1 MFRQWSEKM
10 KMNYAIVGLIAACGF
25 AACAAELDLS
35 GTWTLTQADKPE
47 VTCPVAVPGGIYTAL
62 YDAKLIPD
70 PYFAQNEKL
79 TQWPGRTDWLFSR
92 SFTLPEG
99 FADAKAVTLRL
110 EDVDCF
116 ATVKVNGHE
125 VGRTSNRFQ
134 RYDFDVKPFLKQG
147 DNRIE
152 ALFESTERISYAESN
167 KYDRAYNI
175 ANATVRHINL
185 VRTVQCH
192 GGWDWGITQMEMG
205 LMGTVKLIATDIARI
220 DYVYTTQDFA
230 KDWSSAAVTVT
241 VEATV
246 PDGGRNELRPSRC
259 SEFGRV
265 AVYCDRSGPDKARPS
280 LETEL
285 TVTLG
290 DVSKSEKVTLS
301 PGANKVSITLDV
313 KNPKLW
319 WPVGYGDQPLYPL
332 AVTLGDAKV
341 EKRIGL
347 RKAEVYNEEDAEP
360 DPATGKKGKP
370 MVVVINGR
378 RIFCKGAD
386 WIPCDAFE
394 NRQTRERYRDLLD
407 SAVAANMNML
417 RVWGGGQFEHPAFY
431 ELCDEKGIL
440 LWHDFMF
447 SCATYPGDE
456 RFMAGVRKEIAHQLR
471 NLRDH
476 ASIAL
481 WCGDNECIG
490 AAGWFGAEQREANI
504 KLCVKR
510 AKELEKLCAEYDPTR
525 CFWPSSPCLGPGNYG
540 DGWKDDSSGDMHFWQ
555 VWFGDKPFSHYFTV
569 RPRFCSE
576 FGFQSYPTKEEA
588 LTFVTP
594 DHLNPTAPD
603 FFYHQKS
610 PNGNKF
616 IMQMIMRNF
625 RFPEGVDAVLYL
637 SHVQQAMAIR
647 TAVEAWRHLQ
657 PRCMGII
664 YWQLNNNWP
673 VASWSS
679 LDYSGKWKP
688 LHYNM
693 KRAYAPLAI
702 SAAPKWG
709 DPSTIEVWAV
719 NDRDEVFDGTASL
732 DLWTFSGE
740 RKPFATPAVRIA
752 PRSAAK
758 VGEWPLAAFGDNA
771 ARSSSFLRMRLVGG
785 GSRLAATAAAAM
797 NCVPPVSNE
806 WMFDLFMNI
815 DLTKTDIKTTFAEKD
830 GKFRVTLSADRPAFF
845 VWANVWRTR
854 GEFDD
859 NSFTLYPGEPRT
871 LTFTPKTPVL
881 TLDAFRKSFS
891 VTHLRETY
899 RGALSR

>member
-1 MFRQWSEKM
+1 M
-10 KMNYAIVGLIAACGF
+10 KKLVQVF
-25 AACAAELDLS
+25 AAMAAMSAASAEFDLA
-35 GTWTLTQADKPE
+35 GTWTLVQADKPS

-62 YDAKLIPD
+62 YEAKLIPD

-79 TQWPGRTDWLFSR
+79 TQWPSRADWIFSR
-92 SFTLPEG
+92 SFTLPDG
-99 FADAKAVTLRL
+99 FAAAKAVTLRL

-125 VGRTSNRFQ
+125 VGKTSNRFQ
-134 RYDFDVKPFLKQG
+134 RYDFDVKPFLKAG
-147 DNRIE
+147 ANTIE
-152 ALFESTERISYAESN
+152 ALFESTERISYAETN
-167 KYDRAYNI
+167 RYDRAYHI
-175 ANATVRHINL
+175 CNATVKKINL

-192 GGWDWGITQMEMG
+192 GGWDWGITQMDTG
-205 LMGTVKLIATDIARI
+205 FMGTVKLISADTARI

-241 VEATV
+241 VEATS
-246 PDGGRNELRPSRC
+246 PAGG
-259 SEFGRV
+259 
-265 AVYCDRSGPDKARPS
+265 
-280 LETEL
+280 ETEL
-285 TVTLG
+285 SVALG
-290 DVSKSEKVTLS
+290 DVAKSERVTLK
-301 PGANKVSITLDV
+301 PGANKVALTLDV
-313 KNPKLW
+313 KKPKLW
-319 WPVGYGDQPLYPL
+319 WPAGYGEQPLYRL
-332 AVTLGDAKV
+332 SVKLGDAAAT
-341 EKRIGL
+341 KRIGL
-347 RKAEVYNEEDAEP
+347 RKAEVYNEEDKEP

-394 NRQTRERYRDLLD
+394 NRQTTARYRDLLG

-431 ELCDEKGIL
+431 ELCDEMGIL
-440 LWHDFMF
+440 IWHDFMF

-456 RFMAGVRKEIAHQLR
+456 CFLEGVRKELAHQLR
-471 NLRDH
+471 NLRDY

-490 AAGWFGAEQREANI
+490 AAKWFDRDEKVRAQNI
-504 KLCVKR
+504 QLCVAR
-510 AKELEKLCAEYDPTR
+510 AKELEKLCATYDPTR

-555 VWFGDKPFSHYFTV
+555 VWFSDKTFSHYFTV

-594 DHLNPTAPD
+594 DQLNPTAPD
-603 FFYHQKS
+603 FFYHQKC
-610 PNGNKF
+610 PNGNKY
-616 IMQMIMRNF
+616 IIQMILRYF

-637 SHVQQAMAIR
+637 SQVQQAMAIR

-657 PRCMGII
+657 PRCMGVI

-679 LDYSGKWKP
+679 LDYSGKWKQ

-693 KRAYAPLAI
+693 KRAYAPVAI

-719 NDRDEVFDGTASL
+719 NDHDAPFEGTATL
-732 DLWTFSGE
+732 DLWSFCGKRTPFS
-740 RKPFATPAVRIA
+740 TPTVRIA
-752 PRSAAK
+752 PRSAVK
-758 VGEWPLAAFGDNA
+758 VGTYPLSGFGDDA
-771 ARSSSFLRMRLVGG
+771 ARRKSFLRMRLDGRVGG
-785 GSRLAATAAAAM
+785 PQFTATATDAM
-797 NCVPPVSNE
+797 NCVPPVSVSNE
-806 WMFDLFMNI
+806 WLFDFFKNH
-815 DLTKTDIKTTFAEKD
+815 DLAKTDVKATFAEKD
-830 GKFRVTLSADRPAFF
+830 GKFLVTLSADKPAFF

-871 LTFTPKTPVL
+871 ITFSPKVPGL
-881 TLDAFRKSFS
+881 TLDAFKKAFS

-899 RGALSR
+899 R

>member
-1 MFRQWSEKM
+1 MVLPFARHNAHM
-10 KMNYAIVGLIAACGF
+10 KIKHAIGGIVAAFGF
-25 AACAAELDLS
+25 AAFAGELDLS
-35 GTWTLTQADKPE
+35 GMWTLTQADKPS

-79 TQWPGRTDWLFSR
+79 TQWPSRADWVFSR
-92 SFTLPEG
+92 FFTLPPG

-134 RYDFDVKPFLKQG
+134 RYDFDVKPFLKNG
-147 DNRIE
+147 ENRIE

-175 ANATVRHINL
+175 ANATVRQINL

-192 GGWDWGITQMEMG
+192 GGWDWGITQMDTG
-205 LMGTVKLIATDIARI
+205 FMGTIKLIASDVARI
-220 DYVYTTQDFA
+220 DYVYTTQEFA
-230 KDWSSAAVTVT
+230 KDWSSVAVTVT
-241 VEATV
+241 AEATS
-246 PDGGRNELRPSRC
+246 PAGGETTLD
-259 SEFGRV
+259 V
-265 AVYCDRSGPDKARPS
+265 A
-280 LETEL
+280 
-285 TVTLG
+285 LG
-290 DVSKSEKVTLS
+290 DILKTEKVSLK
-301 PGANKVSITLDV
+301 PGANKVSLTLDV
-313 KNPKLW
+313 PHPKLW
-319 WPVGYGDQPLYPL
+319 WPVGYGEQPLYPL
-332 AVTLGDAKV
+332 SVTLGDATLSK
-341 EKRIGL
+341 KIGL

-370 MVVVINGR
+370 MVVVVNGR

-407 SAVAANMNML
+407 SAIAANMNML

-456 RFMAGVRKEIAHQLR
+456 RFMSGVRKEIAHQLR
-471 NLRDH
+471 NLRDY

-490 AAGWFGAEQREANI
+490 AAGWFGKDRRDENI
-504 KLCVKR
+504 KLCIAR
-510 AKELEKLCAEYDPTR
+510 AKELERLCAKYDPTR

-588 LTFVTP
+588 LTFVSP
-594 DHLNPTAPD
+594 DQLNPTAPD

-616 IMQMIMRNF
+616 IMQMLLRNF

-688 LHYNM
+688 LHYHM
-693 KRAYAPLAI
+693 KRAYSPLAI

-709 DPSTIEVWAV
+709 DPSTIEIWAV
-719 NDRDEVFDGTASL
+719 NDHDAAVDGTATL
-732 DLWTFSGE
+732 DLWTFGGT
-740 RKPFATPAVRIA
+740 RKQFDSRSVRID
-752 PRSAAK
+752 PRSALK
-758 VGEWPLAAFGDNA
+758 VGEYPLTAFGDET
-771 ARSSSFLRMRLVGG
+771 ARKGAFLRMQLDGCAGG
-785 GSRLAATAAAAM
+785 VAERVA
-797 NCVPPVSNE
+797 NE
-806 WMFDLFMNI
+806 WMFDLFMNS
-815 DLTKTDIKTTFAEKD
+815 DLAKANVKTTFAEKD
-830 GKFRVTLSADRPAFF
+830 GRFFVTLESDKPAFF

-859 NSFTLYPGEPRT
+859 NSITLYPGEPRT
-871 LTFTPKTPVL
+871 LAFTPKESGL
-881 TLDAFRKSFS
+881 TLDAFKEALS

-899 RGALSR
+899 K

>member
-1 MFRQWSEKM
+1 M
-10 KMNYAIVGLIAACGF
+10 KMQCFKVALGAGLLVPILALS
-25 AACAAELDLS
+25 AELDLA
-35 GTWTLTQADKPE
+35 GEWTLTQADKPS
-47 VTCPVAVPGGIYTAL
+47 VTCPVAVPGGMYTAL

-79 TQWPGRTDWLFSR
+79 TQWPSREDWLFSR

-99 FADAKAVTLRL
+99 FASAKSVTLRL

-125 VGRTSNRFQ
+125 VGKTSNRFQ
-134 RYDFDVKPFLKQG
+134 RYDFDVKPFLKAG
-147 DNRIE
+147 ENAIE

-167 KYDRAYNI
+167 KYDRAYRI
-175 ANATVRHINL
+175 ANATVRQINL

-192 GGWDWGITQMEMG
+192 GGWDWGITQMDTG
-205 LMGTVKLIATDIARI
+205 FMGTVKLVASDTARI

-230 KDWSSAAVTVT
+230 KDWSSVAVTVT
-241 VEATV
+241 VEATS
-246 PDGGRNELRPSRC
+246 PSGG
-259 SEFGRV
+259 
-265 AVYCDRSGPDKARPS
+265 
-280 LETEL
+280 ETEL
-285 TVTLG
+285 AVSLGNVAKTERVTLA
-290 DVSKSEKVTLS
+290 
-301 PGANKVSITLDV
+301 PGANKVDVTLDV

-319 WPVGYGDQPLYPL
+319 WPVGYGEQSLYPL
-332 AVTLGDAKV
+332 SVKLGDAVFARKL
-341 EKRIGL
+341 GL
-347 RKAEVYNEEDAEP
+347 RRAEVYNEEDAEP

-370 MVVVINGR
+370 MVVVVNGR

-394 NRQTRERYRDLLD
+394 NRQTRERYNDLLD
-407 SAVAANMNML
+407 SALAANMNTL
-417 RVWGGGQFEHPAFY
+417 RLWGGGQFEHPAFY

-440 LWHDFMF
+440 IWHDFMF
-447 SCATYPGDE
+447 SCATYPMDE
-456 RFMAGVRKEIAHQLR
+456 RFMSGVRKEIAHQLR
-471 NLRDH
+471 NLRDY

-490 AAGWFGAEQREANI
+490 AAKWFDKDEKVRAQNI
-504 KLCVKR
+504 KLCIAR
-510 AKELEKLCAEYDPTR
+510 AKELERLCVEYDPTR

-594 DHLNPTAPD
+594 DQLNPTAPD

-616 IMQMIMRNF
+616 IMQMLLRNF

-637 SHVQQAMAIR
+637 SQVQQAMAIR

-679 LDYSGKWKP
+679 LDYSGKWKQ

-693 KRAYAPLAI
+693 KRAYAPLAV

-709 DPSTIEVWAV
+709 DPDTIEVWAV
-719 NDRDEVFDGTASL
+719 NDRDAVFEGTAAL
-732 DLWTFSGE
+732 DLWTFEGSS
-740 RKPFATPAVRIA
+740 RSFARIPAKVA

-758 VGEWPLAAFGDNA
+758 LGEYPLSAFGDAA
-771 ARSSSFLRMRLVGG
+771 ARTASFLRMRLDGMAGDVRD
-785 GSRLAATAAAAM
+785 SA
-797 NCVPPVSNE
+797 SNE
-806 WMFDLFMNI
+806 WMFDLFMNSN
-815 DLTKTDIKTTFAEKD
+815 LAKTDVRTAFAEKD
-830 GKFRVTLSADRPAFF
+830 GKFLVTLSADKPAFF

-871 LTFTPKTPVL
+871 IVFTPKAPGM
-881 TLDAFRKSFS
+881 TLDAFKKAFA
-891 VTHLRETY
+891 VMHLRETY
-899 RGALSR
+899 K

>member
-1 MFRQWSEKM
+1 M
-10 KMNYAIVGLIAACGF
+10 KQEYAILGIIAGSCF
-25 AACAAELDLS
+25 AACSAAELDLS
-35 GTWTLTQADKPE
+35 GTWTLTQADKPK
-47 VTCPVAVPGGIYTAL
+47 VTCTVAVPGGIYTAL

-79 TQWPGRTDWLFSR
+79 TQWPSRVDWLFSR

-99 FADAKAVTLRL
+99 FAAAKSVTLRL

-147 DNRIE
+147 ENRIE

-167 KYDRAYNI
+167 KYDRVYNI
-175 ANATVRHINL
+175 ANATVRQINL

-192 GGWDWGITQMEMG
+192 GGWDWGITQMETG
-205 LMGTVKLIATDIARI
+205 FMGTVKLIASDVAQIN
-220 DYVYTTQDFA
+220 YVYTTQDFA
-230 KDWSSAAVTVT
+230 KDWSSVAVTVT
-241 VEATV
+241 VEATS
-246 PDGGRNELRPSRC
+246 PAGG
-259 SEFGRV
+259 
-265 AVYCDRSGPDKARPS
+265 
-280 LETEL
+280 ETTL
-285 TVTLG
+285 DVTLG
-290 DVSKSEKVTLS
+290 DLAKSEKVTLS
-301 PGANKVSITLDV
+301 PGANKVSLTLDV

-332 AVTLGDAKV
+332 VVTLGEAKA

-347 RKAEVYNEEDAEP
+347 RKAEVYNEEDMEP

-471 NLRDH
+471 NLRDY

-490 AAGWFGAEQREANI
+490 AAKWFDSDEKVQEQNI
-504 KLCVKR
+504 RLCIAR

-594 DHLNPTAPD
+594 DQLNPTAPD

-616 IMQMIMRNF
+616 IMQMLLRNF

-637 SHVQQAMAIR
+637 SQVQQAMAIR
-647 TAVEAWRHLQ
+647 TAAEAWRHLQ

-664 YWQLNNNWP
+664 YWQMNNNWP

-679 LDYSGKWKP
+679 LDYSGKWKQ

-693 KRAYAPLAI
+693 KRAYAPVAI

-719 NDRDEVFDGTASL
+719 NDRDAAFEGTASL
-732 DLWTFSGE
+732 DLWTLDGTC
-740 RKPFATPAVRIA
+740 KPFATLPAQIA

-758 VGEWPLAAFGDNA
+758 VGEWPIAAFTGGRASPSA
-771 ARSSSFLRMRLVGG
+771 AAHEDTRPPASTFLRMRLLGG
-785 GSRLAATAAAAM
+785 LE
-797 NCVPPVSNE
+797 VSNE
-806 WMFDLFMNI
+806 WMFDLFMNMN
-815 DLTKTDIKTTFAEKD
+815 LAKTDIKTTFAERN
-830 GKFRVTLSADRPAFF
+830 GKFFVTLSADRPAFF

-859 NSFTLYPGEPRT
+859 NSITLYPGEPRT
-871 LTFTPKTPVL
+871 LTFTPKESGL

-899 RGALSR
+899 K

>member
-1 MFRQWSEKM
+1 M
-10 KMNYAIVGLIAACGF
+10 KSGMIHVATLFALAAG
-25 AACAAELDLS
+25 AAELDLA
-35 GTWTLTQADKPE
+35 GEWTLTQADKPS
-47 VTCPVAVPGGIYTAL
+47 VTCPAAVPGGIYTAL

-79 TQWPGRTDWLFSR
+79 TQWPGRTDWIFAR
-92 SFTLPEG
+92 TFVLPTG
-99 FADAKAVTLRL
+99 FVAAKAVTLRL

-116 ATVKVNGHE
+116 ATVKINGHD
-125 VGRTSNRFQ
+125 VGKTSNRFQ
-134 RYDFDVKPFLKQG
+134 RHDFDVKPFLKVG
-147 DNRIE
+147 ENRIE

-167 KYDRAYNI
+167 KYGRAYNI
-175 ANATVRHINL
+175 ANATVRQINL

-192 GGWDWGITQMEMG
+192 GGWDWGITQMDTGFMG
-205 LMGTVKLIATDIARI
+205 AVKLIAADTARI
-220 DYVYTTQDFA
+220 DYVYATQDFA
-230 KDWSSAAVTVT
+230 KDWSSVAVTTT
-241 VEATV
+241 VEAES
-246 PDGGRNELRPSRC
+246 PAGG
-259 SEFGRV
+259 
-265 AVYCDRSGPDKARPS
+265 
-280 LETEL
+280 ETEL
-285 TVTLG
+285 SVTLG
-290 DVSKSEKVTLS
+290 DVAKTARVMLK
-301 PGANKVSITLDV
+301 PGANKVSLTLDV

-319 WPVGYGDQPLYPL
+319 WPVGYGEQPLYPL
-332 AVTLGDAKV
+332 AVRLGDAALSK
-341 EKRIGL
+341 KIGL

-360 DPATGKKGKP
+360 DPATGKKGRP
-370 MVVVINGR
+370 MVVAVNGR

-394 NRQTRERYRDLLD
+394 NRQTPERYRDLLD
-407 SAVAANMNML
+407 SAIAANMNML
-417 RVWGGGQFEHPAFY
+417 RVWGGGQFEHPEFY
-431 ELCDEKGIL
+431 ELCDEKGML

-471 NLRDH
+471 NLRNH

-490 AAGWFGAEQREANI
+490 ATGWFGGSKQVRDENI
-504 KLCVKR
+504 QLCVRR
-510 AKELEKLCAEYDPTR
+510 AKELEALCAAYDPTR

-555 VWFGDKPFSHYFTV
+555 VWFGDKPFSHYFSV

-594 DHLNPTAPD
+594 DQLNPTAPD
-603 FFYHQKS
+603 FSYHQKS

-616 IMQMIMRNF
+616 IMQMILRNF

-637 SHVQQAMAIR
+637 SQVQQAMAIR

-679 LDYSGKWKP
+679 LDYSGKWKQ

-693 KRAYAPLAI
+693 KRAYAPVAI

-709 DPSTIEVWAV
+709 DPGTIEVWAV
-719 NDRDEVFDGTASL
+719 NDRDAAFEGTAAL
-732 DLWTFSGE
+732 DLWSFDGVC
-740 RKPFATPAVRIA
+740 KPFAAYPAKIA
-752 PRSAAK
+752 PRAALK
-758 VGEWPLAAFGDNA
+758 VATFPLDAFGDRV
-771 ARSSSFLRMRLVGG
+771 ARTASFLRLRLDGHAGEV
-785 GSRLAATAAAAM
+785 ADHA
-797 NCVPPVSNE
+797 SNE
-806 WMFDLFMNI
+806 WMFDLFMNSN
-815 DLTKTDIKTTFAEKD
+815 LAKTDLRTTFAEKD
-830 GKFRVTLSADRPAFF
+830 GRFLVTLAGDKPAFF

-859 NSFTLYPGEPRT
+859 NSLTLYPGEQRT
-871 LTFTPKTPVL
+871 IAFTPKSPGL

-899 RGALSR
+899 K

>member
-1 MFRQWSEKM
+1 M
-10 KMNYAIVGLIAACGF
+10 KNLLLTIAALLFVPAG
-25 AACAAELDLS
+25 AAELDLA
-35 GTWTLTQADKPE
+35 GTWTLTQADKPS
-47 VTCPVAVPGGIYTAL
+47 VTCPVAVPGGNYTAL
-62 YDAKLIPD
+62 YEAKLIPD

-79 TQWPGRTDWLFSR
+79 TQWPSRVDWIFSR

-99 FADAKAVTLRL
+99 FAAAKAVTLRL

-116 ATVKVNGHE
+116 ATVKVNGH
-125 VGRTSNRFQ
+125 VAGKTSNRFQ
-134 RYDFDVKPFLKQG
+134 RYDFDVKPFLKAG
-147 DNRIE
+147 ENRIE
-152 ALFESTERISYAESN
+152 ALFESTERISYAETN
-167 KYDRAYNI
+167 NYDRAYHI
-175 ANATVRHINL
+175 CNATVKKINL

-192 GGWDWGITQMEMG
+192 GGWDWGITQMDTG
-205 LMGTVKLIATDIARI
+205 FMGTVKLIAADAARI

-230 KDWSSAAVTVT
+230 KDWSSVAVTVT
-241 VEATV
+241 VEAMS
-246 PDGGRNELRPSRC
+246 PAGG
-259 SEFGRV
+259 
-265 AVYCDRSGPDKARPS
+265 
-280 LETEL
+280 ET
-285 TVTLG
+285 TFAATLG
-290 DVSKSEKVTLS
+290 DVAKREKVTLK
-301 PGANKVSITLDV
+301 PGANKVSLTLDV

-319 WPVGYGDQPLYPL
+319 WPAGYGAQPLYPL
-332 AVTLGDAKV
+332 SVTLGDAKA
-341 EKRIGL
+341 EKKVGL

-394 NRQTRERYRDLLD
+394 NRQTPARYRDLLE

-431 ELCDEKGIL
+431 ELCDEMGVM

-456 RFMAGVRKEIAHQLR
+456 RFLSGVRKEIAHQLR

-476 ASIAL
+476 ACIAL

-490 AAGWFGAEQREANI
+490 AAKWFDHDEKVRAQNI
-504 KLCVKR
+504 QLCVAR

-555 VWFGDKPFSHYFTV
+555 VWFGDKPFSHYFSV

-594 DHLNPTAPD
+594 DQLNPTAPD
-603 FFYHQKS
+603 FAYHQKCF

-616 IMQMIMRNF
+616 IMQMLLRNF

-637 SHVQQAMAIR
+637 SQIQQAMAIR

-657 PRCMGII
+657 PRCMGVI

-693 KRAYAPLAI
+693 KRAYAPMAI
-702 SAAPKWG
+702 SAGPKWG

-719 NDRDEVFDGTASL
+719 NDHDAAFDGTAAL
-732 DLWTFSGE
+732 DLWTFEGE
-740 RKPFATPAVRIA
+740 KKPFGARAVRIA
-752 PRSAAK
+752 PRSALK
-758 VGEWPLAAFGDNA
+758 VGEYKLAAFGDEA
-771 ARSSSFLRMRLVGG
+771 ARRKIFLRMRLEGRAGTV
-785 GSRLAATAAAAM
+785 AE
-797 NCVPPVSNE
+797 NVSNE
-806 WMFDLFMNI
+806 WMFDLFMNH
-815 DLTKTDIKTTFAEKD
+815 DLAKTDVKATFAEKD
-830 GKFRVTLSADRPAFF
+830 GKFLVTLAAEKPAFF

-859 NSFTLYPGEPRT
+859 NAFTLYPGEPRT
-871 LTFTPKTPVL
+871 LVFAPKAPGL
-881 TLDAFRKSFS
+881 TLDAFKKAFS
-891 VTHLRETY
+891 VTHLRESY
-899 RGALSR
+899 R

>member
-1 MFRQWSEKM
+1 MVASLPM
-10 KMNYAIVGLIAACGF
+10 AAVSG
-25 AACAAELDLS
+25 EVDLS
-35 GTWTLTQADKPE
+35 GTWTLTQADKPT
-47 VTCPVAVPGGIYTAL
+47 VTCPVTVPGGIYMAL
-62 YDAKLIPD
+62 YAAKLIPD

-79 TQWPGRTDWLFSR
+79 TQWPGRTDWVFSR
-92 SFTLPEG
+92 TFTLPKG
-99 FADAKAVTLRL
+99 FADAKSVVLRL

-116 ATVKVNGHE
+116 ATVNVNGHE

-134 RYDFDVKPFLKQG
+134 RYDFDVKPFLKPG
-147 DNRIE
+147 ENRID

-167 KYDRAYNI
+167 RYDRTYNI
-175 ANATVRHINL
+175 ANATVRQINL

-205 LMGTVKLIATDIARI
+205 LMGTVKLIAANVARI
-220 DYVYTTQDFA
+220 DYVYTMQDFA
-230 KDWSSAAVTVT
+230 KDWSSVAVTVT
-241 VEATV
+241 VEATSPV
-246 PDGGRNELRPSRC
+246 GGETTLA
-259 SEFGRV
+259 V
-265 AVYCDRSGPDKARPS
+265 A
-280 LETEL
+280 
-285 TVTLG
+285 LG
-290 DVSKSEKVTLS
+290 DVTKSETVTLS
-301 PGANKVSITLDV
+301 PGANKVSLMLDV
-313 KNPKLW
+313 KDPKLW
-319 WPVGYGDQPLYPL
+319 WPVGYGGQPLYSL
-332 AVTLGDAKV
+332 SVTLGDAKV
-341 EKRIGL
+341 EKKIGL
-347 RKAEVYNEEDAEP
+347 RKAEVYNEEDMEP
-360 DPATGKKGKP
+360 DPATGKKGRP
-370 MVVVINGR
+370 MVVAINGR
-378 RIFCKGAD
+378 CIFCKGAD

-394 NRQTRERYRDLLD
+394 NRQTPARYRDLLD

-431 ELCDEKGIL
+431 ELCDEKGVL

-490 AAGWFGAEQREANI
+490 AAGWFKATKEQRDANI
-504 KLCVKR
+504 RLCVAR
-510 AKELEKLCAEYDPTR
+510 AKELEKLCSEYDPTR

-594 DHLNPTAPD
+594 DQLNPTAPD

-616 IMQMIMRNF
+616 IMQMLLRNF

-688 LHYNM
+688 LHYHM
-693 KRAYAPLAI
+693 KRAYAPIAI

-709 DPSTIEVWAV
+709 DSSAIEVWAV
-719 NDRDEVFDGTASL
+719 NGCDAAFDGTVSL
-732 DLWTFSGE
+732 DLWTLDGTC
-740 RKPFATPAVRIA
+740 KPFEKHVMRIA
-752 PRSAAK
+752 PRSVAK
-758 VGEWPLAAFGDNA
+758 VGEYKLDAFGDDVVTRA
-771 ARSSSFLRMRLVGG
+771 ASFLRMRLDGRAGAVAE
-785 GSRLAATAAAAM
+785 S
-797 NCVPPVSNE
+797 VSNE
-806 WMFDLFMNI
+806 WMFDLFMNMN
-815 DLTKTDIKTTFAEKD
+815 LVKTGIKTTFAEKD
-830 GKFRVTLSADRPAFF
+830 GKFLVALEAEKPAFF

-859 NSFTLYPGEPRT
+859 NSITLYPGEPRT
-871 LTFTPKTPVL
+871 LTFTPKESGL
-881 TLDAFRKSFS
+881 TRDAFRKSFS
-891 VTHLRETY
+891 VMHLRDTY
-899 RGALSR
+899 K

>member
-1 MFRQWSEKM
+1 
-10 KMNYAIVGLIAACGF
+10 MNVKRTIAGIVVSCGLV
-25 AACAAELDLS
+25 ACAAELDLS
-35 GTWTLTQADKPE
+35 GQWTLTQADKPS
-47 VTCPVAVPGGIYTAL
+47 VTCPVTVPGGIYTAL

-79 TQWPGRTDWLFSR
+79 TQWPGRADWLFSR
-92 SFTLPEG
+92 TFTLPEG
-99 FADAKAVTLRL
+99 FAAAKAMTLRL

-125 VGRTSNRFQ
+125 VGRTGNRFQ
-134 RYDFDVKPFLKQG
+134 RYDFDVKPFLKDG
-147 DNRIE
+147 ENTIE

-175 ANATVRHINL
+175 ANATVRQINL

-192 GGWDWGITQMEMG
+192 GGWDWGVTQMEMG
-205 LMGTVKLIATDIARI
+205 FMGTVKLIASDTARI

-230 KDWSSAAVTVT
+230 KDWSPVAVTVT

-246 PDGGRNELRPSRC
+246 PDVGRDN
-259 SEFGRV
+259 
-265 AVYCDRSGPDKARPS
+265 ARPS
-280 LETEL
+280 QEMEFM
-285 TVTLG
+285 VTLG
-290 DVSKSEKVTLS
+290 EVSKTERVALK
-301 PGANKVSITLDV
+301 PGANKVSLTLDV
-313 KNPKLW
+313 KNPRLW
-319 WPVGYGDQPLYPL
+319 WPVGYGEQPLYPL
-332 AVTLGDAKV
+332 AVRLGDATAA
-341 EKRIGL
+341 KRIGL
-347 RKAEVYNEEDAEP
+347 RKAEVHNEEDAEP

-370 MVVVINGR
+370 MVVAINGR

-394 NRQTRERYRDLLD
+394 NRQTPERYRDLLD
-407 SAVAANMNML
+407 SALAANMNML

-431 ELCDEKGIL
+431 ELCDEKGLL

-490 AAGWFGAEQREANI
+490 AAGWFKSTKEQYDANI
-504 KLCVKR
+504 KLCVAR
-510 AKELEKLCAEYDPTR
+510 AKELERLCAAYDPTR

-594 DHLNPTAPD
+594 DQLNPTAPD

-610 PNGNKF
+610 PKGNKF

-693 KRAYAPLAI
+693 KRAYAPVAI
-702 SAAPKWG
+702 SAAPKWRT
-709 DPSTIEVWAV
+709 PEIIEIWAV
-719 NDRDEVFDGTASL
+719 SDHDAAFEGTATL

-740 RKPFATPAVRIA
+740 RKPFASLPVRIA

-758 VGEWPLAAFGDNA
+758 IGEYPLSVFGDNA
-771 ARSSSFLRMRLVGG
+771 VRTSSFLRLCLDGCAGTVAE
-785 GSRLAATAAAAM
+785 SA
-797 NCVPPVSNE
+797 SNE
-806 WMFDLFMNI
+806 WMFGLFKDFN
-815 DLTKTDIKTTFAEKD
+815 LAKTEVRTSFAEKG
-830 GKFRVTLSADRPAFF
+830 GKFLVTLESDKPAFF

-871 LTFTPKTPVL
+871 VTFTPKDPGL
-881 TLDAFRKSFS
+881 TLNAFRTAFS

-899 RGALSR
+899 K

>member
-1 MFRQWSEKM
+1 M
-10 KMNYAIVGLIAACGF
+10 KTKHAVGGIVAAFCL

-35 GTWTLTQADKPE
+35 GTWTLAQADKPS

-92 SFTLPEG
+92 TFALPDG
-99 FADAKAVTLRL
+99 FAAAKAVTLRL

-134 RYDFDVKPFLKQG
+134 RYDFDMKPFLKQG
-147 DNRIE
+147 ENRIE
-152 ALFESTERISYAESN
+152 ALFESTERLSYAESN

-175 ANATVRHINL
+175 ANATVKQINL

-205 LMGTVKLIATDIARI
+205 FMGMIKLIASDVARI
-220 DYVYTTQDFA
+220 DYVYTSQDFA
-230 KDWSSAAVTVT
+230 KDWSSASVTVT
-241 VEATV
+241 VEATSPAGV
-246 PDGGRNELRPSRC
+246 ETTLD
-259 SEFGRV
+259 V
-265 AVYCDRSGPDKARPS
+265 A
-280 LETEL
+280 
-285 TVTLG
+285 LG

-301 PGANKVSITLDV
+301 PGANKLSLALEV

-332 AVTLGDAKV
+332 SVTLGDAKA

-360 DPATGKKGKP
+360 DPTTGKKGKP

-386 WIPCDAFE
+386 FIPCDAFE
-394 NRQTRERYRDLLD
+394 KRQTRERYRDLLD

-431 ELCDEKGIL
+431 ELCDEKGVL

-456 RFMAGVRKEIAHQLR
+456 RFMAAVRKEMAHQLR
-471 NLRDH
+471 NLRDY

-490 AAGWFGAEQREANI
+490 AAKWFDKDEKVRAQNI
-504 KLCVKR
+504 QLCVKR
-510 AKELEKLCAEYDPTR
+510 AKELEKLCAEYDPAR

-540 DGWKDDSSGDMHFWQ
+540 DGWRDDSSGDMHFWQ

-594 DHLNPTAPD
+594 DQLNPTAPD

-616 IMQMIMRNF
+616 IMQMILRNF
-625 RFPEGVDAVLYL
+625 RFPEGVDSVLYL

-679 LDYSGKWKP
+679 LDYSGKWKQ
-688 LHYNM
+688 LHYHM

-709 DPSTIEVWAV
+709 DRSTIEVWAV
-719 NDRDEVFDGTASL
+719 NDNDDGFDGTAAL
-732 DLWTFSGE
+732 DLWMLDGTC
-740 RKPFATPAVRIA
+740 KPFAAPAMRIE

-758 VGEWPLAAFGDNA
+758 VGEYPLSAFAGGRASPPADA
-771 ARSSSFLRMRLVGG
+771 FLRMRLDGKA
-785 GSRLAATAAAAM
+785 GS
-797 NCVPPVSNE
+797 VVESVSSE
-806 WMFDLFMNI
+806 WMFDLFMNMN
-815 DLTKTDIKTTFAEKD
+815 LAKTDVKTTFAEKD
-830 GKFRVTLSADRPAFF
+830 GKFLVTLSTDKPAFF
-845 VWANVWRTR
+845 VWANVWGTR

-871 LTFTPKTPVL
+871 ITFTPKTPGL
-881 TLDAFRKSFS
+881 SLDGFKNAFS
-891 VTHLRETY
+891 VMHLRETY
-899 RGALSR
+899 R

>member
-1 MFRQWSEKM
+1 M
-10 KMNYAIVGLIAACGF
+10 KTRYALIGAIVAHGLAAW
-25 AACAAELDLS
+25 AAELDLS
-35 GTWTLTQADKPE
+35 GRWTLTQADNPS
-47 VTCPVAVPGGIYTAL
+47 VTCPISVPGGIYAAL

-79 TQWPGRTDWLFSR
+79 TQWPGRSDWLFSR
-92 SFTLPEG
+92 AFTLPDG
-99 FADAKAVTLRL
+99 FAAAKAVTLRL

-116 ATVKVNGHE
+116 ATVKVNGYE

-134 RYDFDVKPFLKQG
+134 RYDFDVKPFLKDG
-147 DNRIE
+147 ENRIE

-167 KYDRAYNI
+167 RYDRAYNI
-175 ANATVRHINL
+175 ANATVRQINL

-192 GGWDWGITQMEMG
+192 GGWDWGITQMETG
-205 LMGTVKLIATDIARI
+205 FMGTVKLVASDVARI
-220 DYVYTTQDFA
+220 DYVYTAQDFA
-230 KDWSSAAVTVT
+230 KDRSSVAVTVT
-241 VEATV
+241 VEATSPV
-246 PDGGRNELRPSRC
+246 GGEATLD
-259 SEFGRV
+259 V
-265 AVYCDRSGPDKARPS
+265 A
-280 LETEL
+280 
-285 TVTLG
+285 LG
-290 DVSKSEKVTLS
+290 DVAKSERLALK
-301 PGANKVSITLDV
+301 PGVNKVSLTLDV
-313 KNPKLW
+313 RNPKLW
-319 WPVGYGDQPLYPL
+319 WPVGYGAQPLYPL
-332 AVTLGDAKV
+332 SVTLGDAKV
-341 EKRIGL
+341 EKKIGL
-347 RKAEVYNEEDAEP
+347 RKAEVYNAEDAEP
-360 DPATGKKGKP
+360 DPVTGKRGRP
-370 MVVVINGR
+370 MVVVGNGR

-394 NRQTRERYRDLLD
+394 NRQTPARYRDLLE
-407 SAVAANMNML
+407 SAIAANMNML
-417 RVWGGGQFEHPAFY
+417 RVWGGGQFEHPSFY

-456 RFMAGVRKEIAHQLR
+456 RFMAGVRREVAHQLR
-471 NLRDH
+471 TLRDY

-490 AAGWFGAEQREANI
+490 AAGWFNATKEQRDANI
-504 KLCVKR
+504 KLCVAR
-510 AKELEKLCAEYDPTR
+510 AKELERLCATYDPTR

-588 LTFVTP
+588 LTFVSP
-594 DHLNPTAPD
+594 DQLNPTAPD

-616 IMQMIMRNF
+616 IMQTIMRNF

-637 SHVQQAMAIR
+637 SHVQQAIAIR

-657 PRCMGII
+657 PRCMGIV

-693 KRAYAPLAI
+693 KRAYAPVAI

-709 DPSTIEVWAV
+709 DPNTIEVWAT
-719 NDRDEVFDGTASL
+719 NDNDAAFDGTASL
-732 DLWTFSGE
+732 DLWTFDGE
-740 RKPFATPAVRIA
+740 CRPFASLPVQIS
-752 PRSAAK
+752 PRSAMK
-758 VGEWPLAAFGDNA
+758 VADYQLSAFGDDA
-771 ARSSSFLRMRLVGG
+771 ARTASFLRMRLNGHAGAVAE
-785 GSRLAATAAAAM
+785 ST
-797 NCVPPVSNE
+797 SNE
-806 WMFDLFMNI
+806 WMFNLFKDCN
-815 DLTKTDIKTTFAEKD
+815 LAKTAVKTEVAEKD
-830 GKFRVTLSADRPAFF
+830 GKFAVTHESDKPAFF
-845 VWANVWRTR
+845 VWANVWGTR

-871 LTFTPKTPVL
+871 IVFTPKAPGL
-881 TLDAFRKSFS
+881 ALDDFRKAFT

-899 RGALSR
+899 K

>member
-1 MFRQWSEKM
+1 MTRHFRKM
-10 KMNYAIVGLIAACGF
+10 VAVVGFLPLVAVAE
-25 AACAAELDLS
+25 ELDLA
-35 GTWTLTQADKPE
+35 GTWTLTQADKPT
-47 VTCPVAVPGGIYTAL
+47 VTCPVAVPGGIYAAL

-79 TQWPGRTDWLFSR
+79 TQWPGRTDWIFSR
-92 SFTLPEG
+92 TFTLPER
-99 FADAKAVTLRL
+99 FEDAKSVTLRF

-116 ATVKVNGHE
+116 ATVKINGRE

-147 DNRIE
+147 ENTIE

-175 ANATVRHINL
+175 ANATVRQINL

-205 LMGTVKLIATDIARI
+205 FMGTVKLIASDIARI
-220 DYVYTTQDFA
+220 DYVYAEQNFA
-230 KDWSSAAVTVT
+230 KDWSSVAVTVT
-241 VEATV
+241 VEATSPV
-246 PDGGRNELRPSRC
+246 GGETTVMASLG
-259 SEFGRV
+259 EV
-265 AVYCDRSGPDKARPS
+265 A
-280 LETEL
+280 
-285 TVTLG
+285 
-290 DVSKSEKVTLS
+290 KSEKVTLS
-301 PGANKVSITLDV
+301 PGANKLSLTLDV
-313 KNPKLW
+313 KSPKLW
-319 WPVGYGDQPLYPL
+319 WPVGYGEQPLYPL
-332 AVTLGDAKV
+332 VVSLGDAKV
-341 EKRIGL
+341 EKKIGL

-360 DPATGKKGKP
+360 DTATGKKGKP
-370 MVVVINGR
+370 MVVVVNGR

-456 RFMAGVRKEIAHQLR
+456 RFMASVRKEIAHQLR
-471 NLRDH
+471 SLRDH

-490 AAGWFGAEQREANI
+490 AAGWFNATKEQREANI
-504 KLCVKR
+504 KLCVAR
-510 AKELEKLCAEYDPTR
+510 AKELEKLCSEYDPTR

-576 FGFQSYPTKEEA
+576 FGFQSYPTKEES

-594 DHLNPTAPD
+594 DQLNPTAPD

-616 IMQMIMRNF
+616 IMQMILRNF

-688 LHYNM
+688 LHYHM

-709 DPSTIEVWAV
+709 DTSKIEVWTV
-719 NDRDEVFDGTASL
+719 NDCDAAFEGTAAL
-732 DLWTFSGE
+732 DLWTASGE
-740 RKPFATPAVRIA
+740 RKPFAAPAVRIA

-758 VGEWPLAAFGDNA
+758 VGEWSVSAFGDGLS
-771 ARSSSFLRMRLVGG
+771 RSSSFLRMQLVGE
-785 GSRLAATAAAAM
+785 SRL
-797 NCVPPVSNE
+797 PISNE
-806 WMFDLFMNI
+806 WMFDLFMNMN
-815 DLTKTDIKTTFAEKD
+815 LAKTDIKTTFAEKG
-830 GKFRVTLSADRPAFF
+830 GKFLVTLSADKPAFF
-845 VWANVWRTR
+845 VWANAWRTR

-859 NSFTLYPGEPRT
+859 NSVTLYPGEPRT
-871 LTFTPKTPVL
+871 LTFTPKEPGL

-891 VTHLRETY
+891 VMHLRDTY
-899 RGALSR
+899 K

>member
-1 MFRQWSEKM
+1 M
-10 KMNYAIVGLIAACGF
+10 KNLLLTIAALLFVPAG
-25 AACAAELDLS
+25 AAELDLA
-35 GTWTLTQADKPE
+35 GIWTLTQADKPS
-47 VTCPVAVPGGIYTAL
+47 VTCPVAVPGGNYTAL
-62 YDAKLIPD
+62 YEAKLIPD

-79 TQWPGRTDWLFSR
+79 TQWPSRVDWLFSR
-92 SFTLPEG
+92 SFTLPDG
-99 FADAKAVTLRL
+99 FAAAKAVTLRL

-116 ATVKVNGHE
+116 ATVKVNGH
-125 VGRTSNRFQ
+125 VAGKTSNRFQ
-134 RYDFDVKPFLKQG
+134 RYDFDVKPFLKAG
-147 DNRIE
+147 ENRIE
-152 ALFESTERISYAESN
+152 ALFESTERISYAETN
-167 KYDRAYNI
+167 NYDRAYHI
-175 ANATVRHINL
+175 CNA
-185 VRTVQCH
+185 TVQCH
-192 GGWDWGITQMEMG
+192 GGWDWGITQMDTG
-205 LMGTVKLIATDIARI
+205 FMGTVKLIAADAARI

-230 KDWSSAAVTVT
+230 KDWSSVAVTVT
-241 VEATV
+241 VEAMS
-246 PDGGRNELRPSRC
+246 PAGG
-259 SEFGRV
+259 
-265 AVYCDRSGPDKARPS
+265 
-280 LETEL
+280 ET
-285 TVTLG
+285 TFAATLG
-290 DVSKSEKVTLS
+290 DVAKREKVTLK
-301 PGANKVSITLDV
+301 PGANKVLLTLDV

-319 WPVGYGDQPLYPL
+319 WPAGYGAQPLYPL
-332 AVTLGDAKV
+332 SVTLGDAKA
-341 EKRIGL
+341 EKKVGL

-378 RIFCKGAD
+378 RTFCKGAD

-394 NRQTRERYRDLLD
+394 NRQTPERYRDLLE

-431 ELCDEKGIL
+431 ELCDEMGVM

-456 RFMAGVRKEIAHQLR
+456 RFLSGVRKEIAHQLR

-476 ASIAL
+476 ACIAL

-490 AAGWFGAEQREANI
+490 AAKWFDHDEKVRAQNI
-504 KLCVKR
+504 QLCVAR

-555 VWFGDKPFSHYFTV
+555 VWFGDKPFSHYFSV

-594 DHLNPTAPD
+594 DQLNPTAPD
-603 FFYHQKS
+603 FAYHQKCF

-616 IMQMIMRNF
+616 IMQMLLRNF

-637 SHVQQAMAIR
+637 SQIQQAMAIR

-657 PRCMGII
+657 PRCMGVI

-693 KRAYAPLAI
+693 KRAYAPMAI
-702 SAAPKWG
+702 SAGPKWG

-719 NDRDEVFDGTASL
+719 NDHDAAFDGTAAL
-732 DLWTFSGE
+732 DLWTFEGE
-740 RKPFATPAVRIA
+740 KKPFDARAVRIA
-752 PRSAAK
+752 PRSALK
-758 VGEWPLAAFGDNA
+758 VGEYKLAAFGDEA
-771 ARSSSFLRMRLVGG
+771 ARRKIFLRMRLEGRAGTV
-785 GSRLAATAAAAM
+785 AE
-797 NCVPPVSNE
+797 NVSNE
-806 WMFDLFMNI
+806 WMFDLFMNH
-815 DLTKTDIKTTFAEKD
+815 DLAKTDVKATFAEKD
-830 GKFRVTLSADRPAFF
+830 GKFLVTLAAEKPAFF

-859 NSFTLYPGEPRT
+859 NAFTLYPGEPRT
-871 LTFTPKTPVL
+871 LVFAPKAPGL
-881 TLDAFRKSFS
+881 TLDAFKKAFS
-891 VTHLRETY
+891 VTHLRESY
-899 RGALSR
+899 R

>member
-1 MFRQWSEKM
+1 M
-10 KMNYAIVGLIAACGF
+10 KKTMQAIVAILSFSAA
-25 AACAAELDLS
+25 AAEFDLA
-35 GTWTLTQADKPE
+35 GTWTLTQADKPS

-62 YDAKLIPD
+62 YEAKLIPD

-79 TQWPGRTDWLFSR
+79 TQWPSRCDWLFAR
-92 SFTLPEG
+92 SFALPDG
-99 FADAKAVTLRL
+99 FAAAKAVTLRL

-116 ATVKVNGHE
+116 ATVKVNGHV
-125 VGRTSNRFQ
+125 VGKTSNRFQ
-134 RYDFDVKPFLKQG
+134 RYDFDVKPFLKAG
-147 DNRIE
+147 ENRIE
-152 ALFESTERISYAESN
+152 ALFESTERLSYAETN
-167 KYDRAYNI
+167 RYDRAYHI
-175 ANATVRHINL
+175 CNATVKKINL

-192 GGWDWGITQMEMG
+192 GGWDWGITQMDTG
-205 LMGTVKLIATDIARI
+205 FMGTVKLIAADAARI
-220 DYVYTTQDFA
+220 DYVYTTQEFA

-241 VEATV
+241 VEATS
-246 PDGGRNELRPSRC
+246 PAGG
-259 SEFGRV
+259 
-265 AVYCDRSGPDKARPS
+265 
-280 LETEL
+280 ET
-285 TVTLG
+285 TFAATLG
-290 DVSKSEKVTLS
+290 DVMKSEKVTLK
-301 PGANKVSITLDV
+301 PGANKVALTLDV

-319 WPVGYGDQPLYPL
+319 WPAGYGAQPLYPL
-332 AVTLGDAKV
+332 AVTLGDAKLAKKV
-341 EKRIGL
+341 GL

-394 NRQTRERYRDLLD
+394 NRQTPARYRDLLE

-431 ELCDEKGIL
+431 ELCDEMGVM

-456 RFMAGVRKEIAHQLR
+456 HFLAGVRKEIAHQLR

-476 ASIAL
+476 ACIAL

-490 AAGWFGAEQREANI
+490 AAKWFDRDEKVRAQNI
-504 KLCVKR
+504 QLCVAR
-510 AKELEKLCAEYDPTR
+510 AKELEKLCATYDPTR

-555 VWFGDKPFSHYFTV
+555 VWFGDKPFSHYFSA

-594 DHLNPTAPD
+594 DQLNPTAPD
-603 FFYHQKS
+603 FAYHQKCF

-616 IMQMIMRNF
+616 IMQMLLRNF

-637 SHVQQAMAIR
+637 SQIQQAMAIR

-657 PRCMGII
+657 PRCMGVI

-693 KRAYAPLAI
+693 KRAYAPVAI
-702 SAAPKWG
+702 SAGPKWG

-719 NDRDEVFDGTASL
+719 NDRDDAFDGTAAL
-732 DLWTFSGE
+732 DLWTFEGAK
-740 RKPFATPAVRIA
+740 KPFASRAVRIA
-752 PRSAAK
+752 PRAAAK
-758 VGEWPLAAFGDNA
+758 VGEYKLDAFGDEA
-771 ARSSSFLRMRLVGG
+771 ARRKVFLRMRLG
-785 GSRLAATAAAAM
+785 GSQFTATASDAM

-806 WMFDLFMNI
+806 WMFDLFMNH
-815 DLTKTDIKTTFAEKD
+815 DLAKTDVKATFAEKD
-830 GKFRVTLSADRPAFF
+830 GKFLVTLSAEKPAFF

-859 NSFTLYPGEPRT
+859 NAFTLYPGEPRT
-871 LTFTPKTPVL
+871 LVFAQKASGL
-881 TLDAFRKSFS
+881 TLDAFKKAFS

-899 RGALSR
+899 R

>member
-1 MFRQWSEKM
+1 MIAKLRAVA
-10 KMNYAIVGLIAACGF
+10 AILSVSAF
-25 AACAAELDLS
+25 AGEFDLA
-35 GTWTLTQADKPE
+35 GTWTLVQADKPS

-62 YDAKLIPD
+62 YEAKLIPD

-79 TQWPGRTDWLFSR
+79 TQWPSRADWIFSR
-92 SFTLPEG
+92 SFTLPDG
-99 FADAKAVTLRL
+99 FSSAKAVTLRL

-125 VGRTSNRFQ
+125 AGKTSNRFQ
-134 RYDFDVKPFLKQG
+134 RYDFDVKPFLKAG
-147 DNRIE
+147 ENKIE
-152 ALFESTERISYAESN
+152 ALFESTERISYAETNHYS
-167 KYDRAYNI
+167 RPFNI
-175 ANATVRHINL
+175 CNATVQKINL

-192 GGWDWGITQMEMG
+192 GGWDWGITQMDTG
-205 LMGTVKLIATDIARI
+205 FMGTVKLIASDTARI

-230 KDWSSAAVTVT
+230 RDWSAATVTVT
-241 VEATV
+241 VEATS
-246 PDGGRNELRPSRC
+246 PAGGETTL
-259 SEFGRV
+259 EV
-265 AVYCDRSGPDKARPS
+265 A
-280 LETEL
+280 
-285 TVTLG
+285 LG
-290 DVSKSEKVTLS
+290 DVAKSEKVTLK
-301 PGANKVSITLDV
+301 PGANKLSLALDV
-313 KNPKLW
+313 KNPRLW
-319 WPVGYGDQPLYPL
+319 WPVGYGEQPLYPL
-332 AVTLGDAKV
+332 SVKLGDAKA
-341 EKRIGL
+341 EKKVGL

-394 NRQTRERYRDLLD
+394 NRQTPERYRDLLE

-431 ELCDEKGIL
+431 EMCDEMGL
-440 LWHDFMF
+440 MLWHDFMF

-456 RFMAGVRKEIAHQLR
+456 RFMSGVRKEIAHQLR

-476 ASIAL
+476 ACIAL

-490 AAGWFGAEQREANI
+490 AAGWFGKEQRDENI
-504 KLCVKR
+504 RLCVAR
-510 AKELEKLCAEYDPTR
+510 AKELEKLCATYDPTR

-555 VWFGDKPFSHYFTV
+555 VWFGDKPFSHYFSV

-594 DHLNPTAPD
+594 DQLNPTAPD

-610 PNGNKF
+610 PSGNKF
-616 IMQMIMRNF
+616 IMQMILRNF
-625 RFPEGVDAVLYL
+625 RFPDGVDAVLYL
-637 SHVQQAMAIR
+637 SQVQQAMAIR

-657 PRCMGII
+657 PRCMGVI

-702 SAAPKWG
+702 SAGPKWG

-719 NDRDEVFDGTASL
+719 NDRDEAFDGTATL
-732 DLWTFSGE
+732 DLWTFGGE
-740 RKPFATPAVRIA
+740 RNAFATPATRIA

-758 VGEWPLAAFGDNA
+758 VGEYKLASFGDEA
-771 ARSSSFLRMRLVGG
+771 VRRKVFLRMRLEGDGAV
-785 GSRLAATAAAAM
+785 S
-797 NCVPPVSNE
+797 VSNE
-806 WMFDLFMNI
+806 WMFDLFMNH
-815 DLTKTDIKTTFAEKD
+815 DLAKTDVKTTFAEKD
-830 GKFRVTLSADRPAFF
+830 GTFLVTLSADKPAFF

-859 NSFTLYPGEPRT
+859 NAFTLYPGEPRT
-871 LTFTPKTPVL
+871 ITFTPKAPGM
-881 TLDAFRKSFS
+881 TLDAFRKAFS
-891 VTHLRETY
+891 VTHLRNTY
-899 RGALSR
+899 H

>member
-1 MFRQWSEKM
+1 MIGF
-10 KMNYAIVGLIAACGF
+10 AGACGL
-25 AACAAELDLS
+25 ATCAAELNLA
-35 GTWTLTQADKPE
+35 GTWTLTQADKPS

-70 PYFAQNEKL
+70 PYFAQNERL
-79 TQWPGRTDWLFSR
+79 TQWPGRADWRFTR
-92 SFTLPEG
+92 SFTLTAE
-99 FADAKAVTLRL
+99 FAAANDITLRL

-125 VGRTSNRFQ
+125 VGRTANRFQ
-134 RYDFDVKPFLKQG
+134 RYDFEVKPWLKIG
-147 DNRIE
+147 ENTIE

-175 ANATVRHINL
+175 ANATVRQINL

-205 LMGTVKLIATDIARI
+205 FMGTVKLVASDVARI

-241 VEATV
+241 VEAMS
-246 PDGGRNELRPSRC
+246 PKGG
-259 SEFGRV
+259 
-265 AVYCDRSGPDKARPS
+265 
-280 LETEL
+280 ETEL
-285 TVTLG
+285 MVALG
-290 DVSKSEKVTLS
+290 DIAQTERIMLA
-301 PGANKVSITLDV
+301 PGANKVSLTFNV

-332 AVTLGDAKV
+332 TVRLGDATV
-341 EKRIGL
+341 AKRIGL
-347 RKAEVYNEEDAEP
+347 RKAEVCNEEDAEP
-360 DPATGKKGKP
+360 DPETGKRGKP
-370 MVVVINGR
+370 MVVAINGR

-394 NRQTRERYRDLLD
+394 NRQTSARYRDLLD

-440 LWHDFMF
+440 IWHDFMF

-456 RFMAGVRKEIAHQLR
+456 RFMAGVRKELAHQLR
-471 NLRDH
+471 NLRDY

-490 AAGWFGAEQREANI
+490 AAGWFGKEQKEENI
-504 KLCVKR
+504 KLCVAR
-510 AKELEKLCAEYDPTR
+510 TKELEKLCAEYDPTR
-525 CFWPSSPCLGPGNYG
+525 CFWPSSPCLGPSNYG

-555 VWFGDKPFSHYFTV
+555 VWFGDKAFSHYFTV

-588 LTFVTP
+588 LTFVTS
-594 DHLNPTAPD
+594 DQLNPTAPD

-616 IMQMIMRNF
+616 IIQMIMRNF
-625 RFPEGVDAVLYL
+625 RFPEGVDAMLYL

-664 YWQLNNNWP
+664 YWQMNNNWP

-693 KRAYAPLAI
+693 KRAYAPVAI

-709 DPSTIEVWAV
+709 APETIEVWAV
-719 NDRDEVFDGTASL
+719 NDHDAVFEGIASL
-732 DLWTFSGE
+732 DLWTFNGE
-740 RKPFATPAVRIA
+740 RKSFASIPVKIA
-752 PRSAAK
+752 PRAAVK
-758 VGEWPLAAFGDNA
+758 VGAYPLVAFGEEA
-771 ARSSSFLRMRLVGG
+771 ARKASFLRMRLDGRAGAV
-785 GSRLAATAAAAM
+785 TET
-797 NCVPPVSNE
+797 VSNE
-806 WMFDLFMNI
+806 WMFGLFKDCDLA
-815 DLTKTDIKTTFAEKD
+815 KTEVWTTCAEKD
-830 GKFRVTLSADRPAFF
+830 GKFIVTLKSDKPAFF
-845 VWANVWRTR
+845 VWANVWQTR

-859 NSFTLYPGEPRT
+859 NAFTLYPNEPRT
-871 LTFTPKTPVL
+871 ITFTPKDLGL
-881 TLDAFRKSFS
+881 THDAFRKAFS

-899 RGALSR
+899 R

>member
-1 MFRQWSEKM
+1 MM
-10 KMNYAIVGLIAACGF
+10 ILAACGIL
-25 AACAAELDLS
+25 AASAHGGEIDLS
-35 GTWTLTQADKPE
+35 GTWTLTQVDRPS

-62 YDAKLIPD
+62 YDANYIPD

-79 TQWPGRTDWLFSR
+79 TQWPGRVDWIFMR
-92 SFTLPEG
+92 TFTLPDG
-99 FADAKAVTLRL
+99 FAAAKAVTLRL

-116 ATVKVNGHE
+116 STVKINGQE

-134 RYDFDVKPFLKQG
+134 RYDFDVKPFLKSG
-147 DNRIE
+147 ENRIE
-152 ALFESTERISYAESN
+152 ALFESTERLSYAESN

-175 ANATVRHINL
+175 ANATVRQINL

-205 LMGTVKLIATDIARI
+205 LMGMVKLIASDVARI
-220 DYVYTTQDFA
+220 DYVYTTQEFT

-241 VEATV
+241 VEATSPV
-246 PDGGRNELRPSRC
+246 GGETSLSVALGNISRM
-259 SEFGRV
+259 
-265 AVYCDRSGPDKARPS
+265 
-280 LETEL
+280 
-285 TVTLG
+285 
-290 DVSKSEKVTLS
+290 EKVSLA
-301 PGANKVSITLDV
+301 PGANKVSLTLDV
-313 KNPKLW
+313 ESPKLW

-332 AVTLGDAKV
+332 SVRLGDAMAT
-341 EKRIGL
+341 KRIGL

-360 DPATGKKGKP
+360 DPATGKKGRP

-394 NRQTRERYRDLLD
+394 NRQTSTRYRDLLD
-407 SAVAANMNML
+407 SAIAANMNML

-456 RFMAGVRKEIAHQLR
+456 SFMAGVRKELAHQLR

-490 AAGWFGAEQREANI
+490 AAGWFNATREQRDANI
-504 KLCVKR
+504 KLCVAR
-510 AKELEKLCAEYDPTR
+510 AKELEKLCATYDPTR

-616 IMQMIMRNF
+616 IMQMLLRNF

-688 LHYNM
+688 LHYHM
-693 KRAYAPLAI
+693 KRAYASVAI

-709 DPSTIEVWAV
+709 APEKTIEVWAV
-719 NDRDEVFDGTASL
+719 NDHEAPFEGMAAL
-732 DLWTFSGE
+732 DLWTFGGE
-740 RKPFATPAVRIA
+740 KKAFAAPTVRIA

-758 VGEWPLAAFGDNA
+758 VGEYPLSAFGDETV
-771 ARSSSFLRMRLVGG
+771 RKTSFLRLRLEGCA
-785 GSRLAATAAAAM
+785 GSVAES
-797 NCVPPVSNE
+797 VSNE
-806 WMFDLFMNI
+806 WMFDLFMNH
-815 DLTKTDIKTTFAEKD
+815 DLAKTEVRTSFAEKD
-830 GKFRVTLSADRPAFF
+830 GKFLVTLAAGKPAFF

-871 LTFTPKTPVL
+871 ITFTPKTPDL
-881 TLDAFRKSFS
+881 TLDAFRKAFS
-891 VTHLRETY
+891 VMHLRETY
-899 RGALSR
+899 R

>member
-1 MFRQWSEKM
+1 M
-10 KMNYAIVGLIAACGF
+10 KKLVQVVAAM
-25 AACAAELDLS
+25 AAMSAASAEFDLA
-35 GTWTLTQADKPE
+35 GTWTLVQADKPS

-62 YDAKLIPD
+62 YEAKLIPD

-79 TQWPGRTDWLFSR
+79 TQWPSRADWLFSR
-92 SFTLPEG
+92 SFTLPDG
-99 FADAKAVTLRL
+99 FAAAKAVTLRL

-125 VGRTSNRFQ
+125 VGKTSNRFQ
-134 RYDFDVKPFLKQG
+134 RYDFDVKPFLKAG
-147 DNRIE
+147 ANTIE

-167 KYDRAYNI
+167 KYDRTYKI
-175 ANATVRHINL
+175 CNATVKQINL

-192 GGWDWGITQMEMG
+192 GGWDWGITQMDTG
-205 LMGTVKLIATDIARI
+205 FMGTVKLISADTARI

-241 VEATV
+241 VEATS
-246 PDGGRNELRPSRC
+246 PAGG
-259 SEFGRV
+259 
-265 AVYCDRSGPDKARPS
+265 
-280 LETEL
+280 ETEL
-285 TVTLG
+285 SVALG
-290 DVSKSEKVTLS
+290 DVAKRERVTLKS
-301 PGANKVSITLDV
+301 GANKVALTLDV
-313 KNPKLW
+313 KKPKLW
-319 WPVGYGDQPLYPL
+319 WPAGYGEQPLYPL
-332 AVTLGDAKV
+332 SVKLGDAALSK
-341 EKRIGL
+341 KIGL
-347 RKAEVYNEEDAEP
+347 RKAEVYNDEDKEP

-394 NRQTRERYRDLLD
+394 NRQTPARYRDLLE

-431 ELCDEKGIL
+431 ELCDEMGVM

-456 RFMAGVRKEIAHQLR
+456 HFLAGVRKEIAHQLR

-476 ASIAL
+476 ACIAL

-490 AAGWFGAEQREANI
+490 AAKWFDRDEKVRAQNI
-504 KLCVKR
+504 QLCVAR
-510 AKELEKLCAEYDPTR
+510 AKELEKLCATYDPTR

-555 VWFGDKPFSHYFTV
+555 VWFGDKPFSHYFSV

-594 DHLNPTAPD
+594 DQLNPTAPD
-603 FFYHQKS
+603 FAYHQKCF

-616 IMQMIMRNF
+616 IMQMLLRNF

-637 SHVQQAMAIR
+637 SQIQQAMAIR

-657 PRCMGII
+657 PRCMGVI

-693 KRAYAPLAI
+693 KRAYAPVAI
-702 SAAPKWG
+702 SAGPKWG

-719 NDRDEVFDGTASL
+719 NDRDDAFDGTVTL
-732 DLWTFSGE
+732 DLWTFEGAK
-740 RKPFATPAVRIA
+740 KPFASRAVRLA
-752 PRSAAK
+752 PRAAAK
-758 VGEWPLAAFGDNA
+758 VGEYKLDAFGDEA
-771 ARSSSFLRMRLVGG
+771 ARRKLFLRMRLG
-785 GSRLAATAAAAM
+785 GSPSSATATDAQER
-797 NCVPPVSNE
+797 VHPVSNE
-806 WMFDLFMNI
+806 WMFDLFMNH
-815 DLTKTDIKTTFAEKD
+815 DLAKTDVKATFAEKD
-830 GKFRVTLSADRPAFF
+830 GTFLVTLSADKPAFF
-845 VWANVWRTR
+845 VWANVWQTR

-859 NSFTLYPGEPRT
+859 NAFTLYPGEPRT
-871 LTFTPKTPVL
+871 LVFTPKASGL
-881 TLDAFRKSFS
+881 TLDAFKKAFS

-899 RGALSR
+899 R

>member
-1 MFRQWSEKM
+1 MIM
-10 KMNYAIVGLIAACGF
+10 AGALAAY
-25 AACAAELDLS
+25 AAELDLAGS
-35 GTWTLTQADKPE
+35 WTLAQVDKPS
-47 VTCPVAVPGGIYTAL
+47 VTCPVVVPGGIYTAL

-79 TQWPGRTDWLFSR
+79 TQWPSHVDWLFTR
-92 SFTLPEG
+92 TFFLPEK
-99 FADAKAVTLRL
+99 FVSAKSVTLRL

-116 ATVKVNGHE
+116 ATVKINGHK
-125 VGRTSNRFQ
+125 VGKTSNRFQ
-134 RYDFDVKPFLKQG
+134 RYDFDVKPFLKDG
-147 DNRIE
+147 ENMIE

-175 ANATVRHINL
+175 ANATVRQINL

-192 GGWDWGITQMEMG
+192 GGWDWGITQMDTG
-205 LMGTVKLIATDIARI
+205 FMGTVKLIAADTARI

-230 KDWSSAAVTVT
+230 KDWSSVAVTVT
-241 VEATV
+241 VEAAS
-246 PDGGRNELRPSRC
+246 PAGG
-259 SEFGRV
+259 
-265 AVYCDRSGPDKARPS
+265 
-280 LETEL
+280 ETEFA
-285 TVTLG
+285 VTLG
-290 DVSKSEKVTLS
+290 DVAKTERVTLS
-301 PGANKVSITLDV
+301 PGANKVALTLDV
-313 KNPKLW
+313 KSPRLW
-319 WPVGYGDQPLYPL
+319 WPIGYGDQPLYPL
-332 AVTLGDAKV
+332 SVTLGGAMTT
-341 EKRIGL
+341 KRIGL
-347 RKAEVYNEEDAEP
+347 RKAEVYNEEDEDP

-394 NRQTRERYRDLLD
+394 NRQAPERYRDLLD
-407 SAVAANMNML
+407 SAVSANMNML
-417 RVWGGGQFEHPAFY
+417 RVWGGGQFEHPSFY

-490 AAGWFGAEQREANI
+490 AAGWFNVSKEQRDANI
-504 KLCVKR
+504 RLCVAR
-510 AKELEKLCAEYDPTR
+510 AKELEKLCAKYDPTR

-576 FGFQSYPTKEEA
+576 FGFQSYPTKEES

-594 DHLNPTAPD
+594 DQLNPTAPD

-657 PRCMGII
+657 PRCMGVI

-693 KRAYAPLAI
+693 KRAYAPVAI
-702 SAAPKWG
+702 SAAPKWA
-709 DPSTIEVWAV
+709 DSETIEVWAV
-719 NDRDEVFDGTASL
+719 NDHDTAFEGAAAL
-732 DLWTFSGE
+732 DLWSFAGE
-740 RKPFATPAVRIA
+740 RKPFASLPVRIA
-752 PRSAAK
+752 PRSALK
-758 VGEWPLAAFGDNA
+758 VASYPLSAFGDDA
-771 ARSSSFLRMRLVGG
+771 SRTASFLRMRLDGHAGTV
-785 GSRLAATAAAAM
+785 AETA
-797 NCVPPVSNE
+797 SNE
-806 WMFDLFMNI
+806 WMFGLFKDCDLA
-815 DLTKTDIKTTFAEKD
+815 KTEVRASFAEKD
-830 GKFRVTLSADRPAFF
+830 GKFLVTLETDKPAFF

-871 LTFTPKTPVL
+871 ITFSPKDSGITFE
-881 TLDAFRKSFS
+881 AFRKAFT
-891 VTHLRETY
+891 VMHLRETY
-899 RGALSR
+899 R

>member
-1 MFRQWSEKM
+1 M
-10 KMNYAIVGLIAACGF
+10 KKILYAVVAILSISVG
-25 AACAAELDLS
+25 AAEFDLA
-35 GTWTLTQADKPE
+35 GTWTLAQAGKPS
-47 VTCPVAVPGGIYTAL
+47 VACPVAVPGGIYTAL
-62 YDAKLIPD
+62 YEAKLIPD

-79 TQWPGRTDWLFSR
+79 TQWPSRADWLFTR
-92 SFTLPEG
+92 TFTLPDG
-99 FADAKAVTLRL
+99 FAAAKAVTLRL

-116 ATVKVNGHE
+116 AIVKVNGHE
-125 VGRTSNRFQ
+125 VGKTSNRFQ
-134 RYDFDVKPFLKQG
+134 RYDFDVKPFLKAG
-147 DNRIE
+147 ENRIE

-167 KYDRAYNI
+167 KYDRAFNI
-175 ANATVRHINL
+175 CNATVRQINL

-192 GGWDWGITQMEMG
+192 GGWDWGITQMETG
-205 LMGTVKLIATDIARI
+205 FMGTVKLIASDEARI
-220 DYVYTTQDFA
+220 DYVYTAQDFA
-230 KDWSSAAVTVT
+230 KDWSSVAVTVT
-241 VEATV
+241 VEATS
-246 PDGGRNELRPSRC
+246 PAGG
-259 SEFGRV
+259 
-265 AVYCDRSGPDKARPS
+265 
-280 LETEL
+280 ETEL
-285 TVTLG
+285 AVSLG
-290 DVSKSEKVTLS
+290 DVAKREKVTLKL
-301 PGANKVSITLDV
+301 GANKVSLTLDV

-319 WPVGYGDQPLYPL
+319 WPVGYGAQPLYPL
-332 AVTLGDAKV
+332 SVTLGDAKL
-341 EKRIGL
+341 EKKVGL

-394 NRQTRERYRDLLD
+394 NRQTPERYRDLLE

-431 ELCDEKGIL
+431 ELCDEMGVM

-456 RFMAGVRKEIAHQLR
+456 RFLAGVRKEIAHQLR

-476 ASIAL
+476 ACIAL

-490 AAGWFGAEQREANI
+490 AAKWFDKDEKVRAQNI
-504 KLCVKR
+504 QLCVAR
-510 AKELEKLCAEYDPTR
+510 AKELAKLCAEYDPTR

-555 VWFGDKPFSHYFTV
+555 VWFGDKPFSHYFSV

-594 DHLNPTAPD
+594 DQLNPTAPD
-603 FFYHQKS
+603 FAYHQKCF

-616 IMQMIMRNF
+616 IMQMLLRNF

-637 SHVQQAMAIR
+637 SQIQQAMAIR

-657 PRCMGII
+657 PRCMGVI

-702 SAAPKWG
+702 SAGPKWG

-719 NDRDEVFDGTASL
+719 NDRDAAFDGTATF
-732 DLWTFSGE
+732 DLWTFDGE
-740 RKPFATPAVRIA
+740 KRPFSASIVRIA
-752 PRSAAK
+752 PRSAVK
-758 VGEWPLAAFGDNA
+758 VGEHKLAVFGDEV
-771 ARSSSFLRMRLVGG
+771 ARRKVFLRMRLDGRAGTVAE
-785 GSRLAATAAAAM
+785 S
-797 NCVPPVSNE
+797 VSNE
-806 WMFDLFMNI
+806 WMFDLFMNH
-815 DLTKTDIKTTFAEKD
+815 DLAKTDVKATFAEKD
-830 GKFRVTLSADRPAFF
+830 GKFLVTLSVDKPAFF

-859 NSFTLYPGEPRT
+859 NAFTLYPGEPRT
-871 LTFTPKTPVL
+871 LVFTSKTPGL
-881 TLDAFRKSFS
+881 TLDAFRKAFS

-899 RGALSR
+899 R

>member
-1 MFRQWSEKM
+1 MGNGMRRCR
-10 KMNYAIVGLIAACGF
+10 VDLIADGLAFMALVLPVWCMAGTV
-25 AACAAELDLS
+25 DLA
-35 GTWTLTQADKPE
+35 GTWTLTQADNQS
-47 VTCPVAVPGGIYTAL
+47 VTCPATVPGGIYTAL

-70 PYFAQNEKL
+70 PYFAQNERF
-79 TQWPGRTDWLFSR
+79 TQWPGRADWLFSR

-99 FADAKAVTLRL
+99 FAAAKAVTLRL

-116 ATVKVNGHE
+116 AVVKVNGHE
-125 VGRTSNRFQ
+125 VGRTSNRFL
-134 RYDFDVKPFLKQG
+134 RYDFDVRPFLKDG
-147 DNRIE
+147 ENRIE
-152 ALFESTERISYAESN
+152 ALFESTERISYDESN
-167 KYDRAYNI
+167 RYDRAYHI
-175 ANATVRHINL
+175 ANATVRQINL

-205 LMGTVKLIATDIARI
+205 FMGTVKLIASEVARI
-220 DYVYTTQDFA
+220 DYVYTTQTFA
-230 KDWSSAAVTVT
+230 QDWSSAAVTVT
-241 VEATV
+241 VEATS
-246 PDGGRNELRPSRC
+246 PAGGETR
-259 SEFGRV
+259 FAV
-265 AVYCDRSGPDKARPS
+265 A
-280 LETEL
+280 
-285 TVTLG
+285 LG
-290 DVSKSEKVTLS
+290 DSTKSETVSLA
-301 PGANKVSITLDV
+301 PGANTVSLTFDV
-313 KNPKLW
+313 KEPKLW

-332 AVTLGDAKV
+332 SVTLGEAHLAK
-341 EKRIGL
+341 KIGL
-347 RKAEVYNEEDAEP
+347 RKAEVHNEEDAEP

-394 NRQTRERYRDLLD
+394 NRQTSARYRDLLD
-407 SAVAANMNML
+407 SALAANMNML

-490 AAGWFGAEQREANI
+490 AAGWFNVTKEQHDANI
-504 KLCVKR
+504 KLCVAR
-510 AKELEKLCAEYDPTR
+510 AKELEKLCAAYDPTR

-555 VWFGDKPFSHYFTV
+555 VWFGDKPFSHYFNV

-588 LTFVTP
+588 LTFVPP
-594 DHLNPTAPD
+594 DQLNPTAPD

-616 IMQMIMRNF
+616 IMQMLLRNF

-688 LHYNM
+688 LHYHM
-693 KRAYAPLAI
+693 KRAYAPIAI

-709 DPSTIEVWAV
+709 DGSAIEVWAV
-719 NDRDEVFDGTASL
+719 NDHDEVFVGTAAL
-732 DLWTFSGE
+732 DLWAFDGSK
-740 RKPFATPAVRIA
+740 KPFGSRAVRIA
-752 PRSAAK
+752 PRAAVK
-758 VGEWPLAAFGDNA
+758 VGEWPLAAFGDA
-771 ARSSSFLRMRLVGG
+771 AVRAASFLRMRLDGRAGAVAE
-785 GSRLAATAAAAM
+785 S
-797 NCVPPVSNE
+797 VSNE
-806 WMFDLFMNI
+806 WMFDLFMNMN
-815 DLTKTDIKTTFAEKD
+815 LAKTEVKATFAEKD
-830 GKFRVTLSADRPAFF
+830 GTFLATLAADKPAFF

-859 NSFTLYPGEPRT
+859 NSVTLYPGEPRT
-871 LTFTPKTPVL
+871 LTFTPKESGL
-881 TLDAFRKSFS
+881 TRDAFSKSFS
-891 VTHLRETY
+891 VMHLRDTY
-899 RGALSR
+899 K

>member
-1 MFRQWSEKM
+1 MM
-10 KMNYAIVGLIAACGF
+10 AAGWF
-25 AACAAELDLS
+25 ASGAAELDLA
-35 GTWTLTQADKPE
+35 GEWKLVQADKPSRD
-47 VTCPVAVPGGIYTAL
+47 VPVAVPGGIYTAL

-79 TQWPGRTDWLFSR
+79 TQWPGRADWIFSR

-116 ATVKVNGHE
+116 ARVLINGRE
-125 VGRTSNRFQ
+125 AGRTSNRFQ

-147 DNRIE
+147 ENRIE

-175 ANATVRHINL
+175 ANATVRQINL

-192 GGWDWGITQMEMG
+192 GGWDWGITQMETG
-205 LMGTVKLIATDIARI
+205 FMGTVKLIASDVARI
-220 DYVYTTQDFA
+220 DYVYTSQEFA

-241 VEATV
+241 VEATS
-246 PDGGRNELRPSRC
+246 PEGGETTLD
-259 SEFGRV
+259 V
-265 AVYCDRSGPDKARPS
+265 A
-280 LETEL
+280 
-285 TVTLG
+285 LG
-290 DVSKSEKVTLS
+290 DVVKSEKVTLS
-301 PGANKVSITLDV
+301 PGANKVSLTLDV
-313 KNPKLW
+313 QSPRLW

-332 AVTLGDAKV
+332 AVALGDAKA

-347 RKAEVYNEEDAEP
+347 REAKVCNEEDAQP
-360 DPATGKKGKP
+360 DPATGKKGRS

-394 NRQTRERYRDLLD
+394 NRQTRERYGDLLD

-471 NLRDH
+471 NLRDY

-490 AAGWFGAEQREANI
+490 AAGWFGKEQREANI
-504 KLCVKR
+504 KLCVAR

-525 CFWPSSPCLGPGNYG
+525 SFWPSSPCLGPGNYG

-576 FGFQSYPTKEEA
+576 FGFQSYPTKEES

-594 DHLNPTAPD
+594 DQLNPTAPD
-603 FFYHQKS
+603 FSYHQKS

-616 IMQMIMRNF
+616 IMQTILRNF

-719 NDRDEVFDGTASL
+719 NDRDEVFNGTATF
-732 DLWTFSGE
+732 DLWTVDGSLKKSAK
-740 RKPFATPAVRIA
+740 RPVKIA
-752 PRSAAK
+752 PRSATKA
-758 VGEWPLAAFGDNA
+758 GEWPLEEFGDDA
-771 ARSSSFLRMRLVGG
+771 ELESVFLRMRLDGG
-785 GSRLAATAAAAM
+785 AGTSIGH
-797 NCVPPVSNE
+797 VSNE
-806 WMFDLFMNI
+806 WMFDLFMNMN
-815 DLTKTDIKTTFAEKD
+815 LAKTDIKTTFAEKD
-830 GKFRVTLSADRPAFF
+830 GKFLVTLEADKPAFF

-859 NSFTLYPGEPRT
+859 NSITLYPGEPRT
-871 LTFTPKTPVL
+871 LTFTPKSPGI
-881 TLDAFRKSFS
+881 TLDGFKKAFS
-891 VTHLRETY
+891 VMHLRETY
-899 RGALSR
+899 R

>member
-1 MFRQWSEKM
+1 M
-10 KMNYAIVGLIAACGF
+10 KHIVIGIVTACGL
-25 AACAAELDLS
+25 AACAAEFDLA
-35 GTWTLTQADKPE
+35 GTWALTQADKPS

-70 PYFAQNEKL
+70 PYFAQNERQ

-92 SFTLPEG
+92 SFTLPEE
-99 FADAKAVTLRL
+99 FRSAKSVTLRL

-125 VGRTSNRFQ
+125 AGRTSNRFQ
-134 RYDFDVKPFLKQG
+134 RYDFDVKPFLKAG
-147 DNRIE
+147 ENRIE
-152 ALFESTERISYAESN
+152 ALFGSTERISYAESN

-175 ANATVRHINL
+175 ANATVRQINL

-192 GGWDWGITQMEMG
+192 GGWDWGITQMDTG
-205 LMGTVKLIATDIARI
+205 FMGTVKLIAADTARI
-220 DYVYTTQDFA
+220 DYVYTTQKFA
-230 KDWSSAAVTVT
+230 PDWSSVAVTVT
-241 VEATV
+241 VEATS
-246 PDGGRNELRPSRC
+246 PAGGETALA
-259 SEFGRV
+259 V
-265 AVYCDRSGPDKARPS
+265 A
-280 LETEL
+280 
-285 TVTLG
+285 LG
-290 DVSKSEKVTLS
+290 DVAKSEKVTLS
-301 PGANKVSITLDV
+301 PGANKVALTLDV

-332 AVTLGDAKV
+332 SVTLGDATAT
-341 EKRIGL
+341 KRIGL

-394 NRQTRERYRDLLD
+394 NRQTPERYRDLLD

-431 ELCDEKGIL
+431 ELCDEKGVL

-490 AAGWFGAEQREANI
+490 AAGWFKATKEQRDANI
-504 KLCVKR
+504 RLCVAR
-510 AKELEKLCAEYDPTR
+510 AKELERLCAEYDPTR

-540 DGWKDDSSGDMHFWQ
+540 DGWKDDSSGDMHFGQ

-594 DHLNPTAPD
+594 DQLNPTAPD

-616 IMQMIMRNF
+616 IMQMILRNF

-693 KRAYAPLAI
+693 KRAYAPVVI

-709 DPSTIEVWAV
+709 DPATVEIWAV
-719 NDRDEVFDGTASL
+719 NDHDVALEGTAAL
-732 DLWTFSGE
+732 DLWTFGGT
-740 RKPFATPAVRIA
+740 RRPFASLPVKVA
-752 PRSAAK
+752 PRSVRK
-758 VGEWPLAAFGDNA
+758 VASYPLDAFGDAA
-771 ARSSSFLRMRLVGG
+771 ARSSSFLRMRLDGRAGEVVE
-785 GSRLAATAAAAM
+785 R
-797 NCVPPVSNE
+797 VSNE
-806 WMFDLFMNI
+806 WMFDLFMNMN
-815 DLTKTDIKTTFAEKD
+815 LAKTDVRTAFAEKG
-830 GKFRVTLSADRPAFF
+830 GKFLVTLESDKPAFF

-871 LTFTPKTPVL
+871 ITFAPKATGL
-881 TLDAFRKSFS
+881 TLDAFRRSFS

-899 RGALSR
+899 K

>member
-1 MFRQWSEKM
+1 M
-10 KMNYAIVGLIAACGF
+10 KKIFAFVVFAVACVAA
-25 AACAAELDLS
+25 ASAAEFDLS
-35 GTWTLTQADKPE
+35 GLWKLAQADKSS
-47 VTCPVAVPGGIYTAL
+47 VTCPVAVPGGIYAAL
-62 YDAKLIPD
+62 FDAKLIPD

-79 TQWPGRTDWLFSR
+79 TQWPSRTDWIFSR
-92 SFTLPEG
+92 KFALPEG
-99 FADAKAVTLRL
+99 FTAAKSVTLRL

-116 ATVKVNGHE
+116 ATVKINGHE
-125 VGRTSNRFQ
+125 AGRTSNRFQ
-134 RYDFDVKPFLKQG
+134 RYDFDVKPFLKDG
-147 DNRIE
+147 ENMIE

-175 ANATVRHINL
+175 CNATVRQINL

-192 GGWDWGITQMEMG
+192 GGWDWGITQMDTG
-205 LMGTVKLIATDIARI
+205 FMGTVKLIASDVARI

-230 KDWSSAAVTVT
+230 ADWSSAAVTVM
-241 VEATV
+241 VEATS
-246 PDGGRNELRPSRC
+246 PKGC
-259 SEFGRV
+259 
-265 AVYCDRSGPDKARPS
+265 
-280 LETEL
+280 ETEL
-285 TVTLG
+285 AVTLG
-290 DVSKSEKVTLS
+290 DVSGVERVALK
-301 PGANKVSITLDV
+301 PGANNVALTVKV
-313 KNPKLW
+313 KNPRLW
-319 WPVGYGDQPLYPL
+319 WPVGYGEQPLYPL
-332 AVTLGDAKV
+332 VVRLGDAMV
-341 EKRIGL
+341 SKRIGL
-347 RKAEVYNEEDAEP
+347 RKAEVFNEEDAEP

-394 NRQTRERYRDLLD
+394 NRQTPERYRDLLD
-407 SAVAANMNML
+407 SALAANMNML

-431 ELCDEKGIL
+431 ELCDEKGML

-456 RFMAGVRKEIAHQLR
+456 RFMDGVRKEIAHQLR

-490 AAGWFGAEQREANI
+490 AAGWFNATREERDANI
-504 KLCVKR
+504 RLCVAR
-510 AKELEKLCAEYDPTR
+510 AKELEALCAKYDPTR

-555 VWFGDKPFSHYFTV
+555 VWFSDKPFSHYFSV

-576 FGFQSYPTKEEA
+576 FGFQSYPTKDEA

-594 DHLNPTAPD
+594 DQLNPTAPD

-616 IMQMIMRNF
+616 ILQMMLRNF
-625 RFPEGVDAVLYL
+625 RFPEGVDSVLYL
-637 SHVQQAMAIR
+637 SQVQQAMAIR

-693 KRAYAPLAI
+693 KRAYAPVAI

-709 DPSTIEVWAV
+709 DDGTVEVWAV
-719 NDRDEVFDGTASL
+719 NDRDASFEGTAML
-732 DLWTFSGE
+732 DLWTFDGAK
-740 RKPFATPAVRIA
+740 KPFASFPVQIA
-752 PRSAAK
+752 PRSAIK
-758 VGEWPLAAFGDNA
+758 VASCPLSDFGDEA
-771 ARSSSFLRMRLVGG
+771 ARACSFLRMRLDGRAGAVRE
-785 GSRLAATAAAAM
+785 SA
-797 NCVPPVSNE
+797 SNE
-806 WMFDLFMNI
+806 WMFGMFKDFDLA
-815 DLTKTDIKTTFAEKD
+815 KTEVAASVVERD
-830 GKFRVTLSADRPAFF
+830 GKFLVTLESDKPAFF

-859 NSFTLYPGEPRT
+859 NAFTLYPGEPRT
-871 LTFTPKTPVL
+871 ITFSPKVPGL
-881 TLDAFRKSFS
+881 ALDDFRKAFS

-899 RGALSR
+899 R